1 MPYYIKKGSDKMN
14 KCSNCGAEL
23 KDGVRFCVEC
33 GYAVSQ
39 AEDQPEAVAS
49 PIEAAA
55 EAIFAVEEAAET
67 GIEPPVEAA
76 PVSEPVKPAE
86 PVSPAPSGYGFTAA
100 PPAAPS
106 MDRQSAPVD
115 APGKPPKKS
124 RWEIMSGKGTLGA
137 ILLMNIPVVGLILM
151 IAWSCGACR
160 KYAKRN
166 LARAMLILFCA
177 CLVLSVAAALVIRFA
192 FPDTVVAVFEALC
205 PGYTLSFN

>member
-1 MPYYIKKGSDKMN
+1 MN
-14 KCSNCGAEL
+14 RCSNCGAEL

-39 AEDQPEAVAS
+39 PAEQPEASS

-55 EAIFAVEEAAET
+55 EAIFAVEEAVET
-67 GIEPPVEAA
+67 GSAPADVLPAEPAS
-76 PVSEPVKPAE
+76 PVSEPDKAAE
-86 PVSPAPSGYGFTAA
+86 PAAYGFAPAA
-100 PPAAPS
+100 PAAPS
-106 MDRQSAPVD
+106 FVSPQPASTPVE

-137 ILLMNIPVVGLILM
+137 ILLMNIPIVGLILM

-166 LARAMLILFCA
+166 LARAMLIIFCA
-177 CLVLSVAAALVIRFA
+177 CLILSIAAALIVRFA

-205 PGYTLSFN
+205 PGYTLNFN